1 MKPYRGSHGVVA
13 PLDRSDV
20 DTDQII
26 PKQLLKRI
34 ERTGYGQFLFY
45 DWRRHPD
52 GSPRADFV
60 LNRPEYRGAAILV
73 AGKNFGCGSSREHAV
88 WALQDHGF
96 EVVIAPSFADIFR
109 SNALKGGLPPVEFP
123 EKRVAALLARA
134 ARGDGYRLKVDLEA
148 QTVEDDE
155 GFHESFQI
163 DPWRKRCLTEGL
175 DAIGLTLQH
184 ADEIEAWE
192 KARGTL

>member
-1 MKPYRGSHGVVA
+1 M
-13 PLDRSDV
+13 
-20 DTDQII
+20 
-26 PKQLLKRI
+26 
-34 ERTGYGQFLFY
+34 
-45 DWRRHPD
+45 
-52 GSPRADFV
+52 
-60 LNRPEYRGAAILV
+60 
-73 AGKNFGCGSSREHAV
+73 
-88 WALQDHGF
+88 
-96 EVVIAPSFADIFR
+96 
-109 SNALKGGLPPVEFP
+109 EFP